1 MRFTYQ
7 YRTSGNEVRR
17 GEVSARDREAAFAAL
32 KARGIRPAH
41 VDEAPGIFNKL
52 FGKGK
57 RWIAIGV
64 LATAL
69 TASLAAIALMGGR
82 GRPAFE
88 ERAQLFGDP
97 FVLGKLSADGWRT
110 AFPDEG
116 DAWFARHAVPGA
128 ECGCAKDEAE
138 RLRKGTAQPILS
150 PAPVAIGRD
159 DGDELAKMKRMVNCM
174 KREYARYLDAGG
186 TEAQYR
192 IECETRLVVERQI
205 AQRIAKELGNLERKL
220 TPETRPQIEKAWDEK
235 NALLRSMGLMTFP
248 MPESDDGHDG
258 QSRQ

>member
-17 GEVSARDREAAFAAL
+17 GEVSAADREAAFAAL
-32 KARGIRPAH
+32 RARGIRPAR
-41 VDEAPGIFNKL
+41 VDEAPGLFNKL

-64 LATAL
+64 LAAAL
-69 TASLAAIALMGGR
+69 AASLAAGALAVGR
-82 GRPAFE
+82 RRFAFE

-97 FVLGKLSADGWRT
+97 FVLGKLSADGWRA

-138 RLRKGTAQPILS
+138 RLRRGAAQPILS
-150 PAPVAIGRD
+150 DAPLAIGRG

-174 KREYARYLDAGG
+174 KREYARYREAGG

-192 IECETRLVVERQI
+192 IECETRLAVERQI
-205 AQRIAKELGNLERKL
+205 AERVADELRGLERRL
-220 TPETRPQIEKAWDEK
+220 TPETRPQVERAWDEK
-235 NALLRSMGLMTFP
+235 NALLRSMGLMTCP
-248 MPESDDGHDG
+248 MPEPDGGHAERPG
-258 QSRQ
+258 L